1 MSVMRDESIE
11 TEQLVD
17 GNDLVVRARTDRA
30 AFAELYDRYYPR
42 VAQYCMRRLFERTV
56 AEYVTSEVFL
66 QVATHLRTF
75 SGRTESDF
83 RCWLFRIATNALHAS
98 LRQSSRR
105 QALWKAAVQDRQIG
119 GPGDSGAPT
128 EHDALD
134 WPQVYQAIQ
143 ELDDREQTIVML
155 RFFGGCAHDEIAT
168 VLKITPGAVRT
179 ALSRTLAHL
188 RERFAEHI
196 PSPHKL
202 GKAPQS

>member
-1 MSVMRDESIE
+1 MRDEPIA

-42 VAQYCMRRLFERTV
+42 VAQFCMRRLFERAV
-56 AEYVTSEVFL
+56 AEDVTSEVFL
-66 QVATHLRTF
+66 QVATHLCTF
-75 SGRTESDF
+75 SGRTETDF
-83 RCWLFRIATNALHAS
+83 RCWLFRIATNALHAY

-105 QALWKAAVQDRQIG
+105 QALWKTAVQDRQIG
-119 GPGDSGAPT
+119 CPGDSRAQA

-134 WPQVYQAIQ
+134 WPQVYRAIQ

-155 RFFGGCAHDEIAT
+155 RFFGECTHDEIAK
-168 VLKITPGAVRT
+168 VLNVTPGAVRT

-188 RERFAEHI
+188 RERFAESI
-196 PSPHKL
+196 PPARKL
-202 GKAPQS
+202 GNPLS